1 MFIWEVK
8 GSSISKRPEVGLR
21 EVKWLEADFMA
32 DWREEEIEIAEEEDK
47 RRRRRRKISPL
58 PLNRDWLQYI
68 FEGVWCMLRKLKG
81 NWYTISVRK
90 KISEHWG
97 YV

>member
-47 RRRRRRKISPL
+47 RRRRRRRGHGRHGQLSIFVLLFHNFLYFFVISSRPK
-58 PLNRDWLQYI
+58 
-68 FEGVWCMLRKLKG
+68 V
-81 NWYTISVRK
+81 S
-90 KISEHWG
+90 
-97 YV
+97 